1 MEMMRVSFVITVFA
15 LFLALVLPS
24 ISAQAPAPAPTSD
37 GMSSLRAHT
46 STHLICLCMGSD
58 LVR

>member
-1 MEMMRVSFVITVFA
+1 MKATEDINYSSTIVLQVFAVMEMMRVSFVITAVFA

-37 GMSSLRAHT
+37 G
-46 STHLICLCMGSD
+46 
-58 LVR
+58 